1 MPASNLTNL
10 QVFQRTLEIANTQ
23 IIAQY
28 VNAFNAAS
36 RGGIVL
42 RGGNNPGDYNR
53 ETLYNLLDAV
63 QLRDINVD
71 DDQTSI
77 ALARSVIGGVKVGY
91 GTKPIR
97 MDEALQNWIGRA
109 PGEAGVVTAQQLA
122 PAFLAQKLNV
132 SIGAA
137 VAALGTIGATVVN
150 DILAATM
157 SLPALVDT
165 AGLFGDRAQAV
176 TCWVMHSHVH
186 TQLVKANLAQAA
198 AFLFTFGTV
207 NIGQDVSGRTFV
219 VTDSPDL
226 IAEDGDYFTLGLV
239 PGGIVIEENPGFRTN
254 MDTRNGGTSIRDT
267 WQAEGTFNLTLKGL
281 KWDEA
286 NGGPSPLSDALIM
299 GTNWDQIV
307 TSIKDGMGVMVRSA
321 AA

>member
-1 MPASNLTNL
+1 MTASNLTNL
-10 QVFQRTLEIANTQ
+10 QVFQRTLETANTQ

-71 DDQTSI
+71 DDQASI

-122 PAFLAQKLNV
+122 PAFLAQKLNT

-137 VAALGTIGATVVN
+137 VAALGTIGTTVEN
-150 DILAATM
+150 DIGSATM
-157 SLPALVDT
+157 SLSALVDS
-165 AGLFGDRAQAV
+165 AGLFGDRAQAI

-186 TQLVKANLAQAA
+186 TQLVKANLAQTA

-226 IAEDGDYFTLGLV
+226 IASDGDYYTLGLV
-239 PGGIVIEENPGFRTN
+239 PGGVVIEENPGFRTN

-267 WQAEGTFNLTLKGL
+267 WQAEGSFNLTLKGL
-281 KWDEA
+281 KWDED
-286 NGGPSPLSDALIM
+286 NGGPSPLADALVM

-307 TSIKDGMGVMVRSA
+307 TSVKDGMGVLVRSA
-321 AA
+321 AS